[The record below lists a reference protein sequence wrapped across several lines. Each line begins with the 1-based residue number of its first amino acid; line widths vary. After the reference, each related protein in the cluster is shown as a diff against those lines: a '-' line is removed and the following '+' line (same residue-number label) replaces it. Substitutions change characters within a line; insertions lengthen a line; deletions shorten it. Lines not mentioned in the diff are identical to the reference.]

1 MNLPNI
7 LAVFRIVLAP
17 VLFFLLTHDFTHDI
31 ESMGVQS
38 TGVHQSWVNYF
49 AALAFGVAALTD
61 FFDGYIA
68 RAWGQ
73 KTRLGAILDPLA
85 DKMLMLAAF
94 LGLLVLGRADAW
106 VIYLILVRE
115 FFITGFRVVMVA
127 ENVDISASFAG
138 KLKTT
143 FQMIAVIF
151 LIMQDFEG
159 AALFAWCVKLHL
171 GTLCLYIALILTLY
185 SGFEYIYKYQKH
197 LKSHS
202 AVNLK
207 AKKPEKSLNSTALKA
222 KNSAKNSAKISTNLE
237 KNSGKKSV
245 NLASE
250 NSAKNSAKNS
260 VNSKTI
266 SSENSVKKSEN
277 LASENSIKKSE
288 KSAKK
293 SVNST
298 KNLAKNSTKISANLE
313 KNSAKNSA
321 KNSTNLKPNSAQK
334 SVNSTKIS
342 ANSKPN
348 LSKNS
353 AKNSAKKSKIS
364 PKKSVNSASK
374 NSVKKSEKSAKNSA
388 KNSSQKD
395 KNK

>member
-207 AKKPEKSLNSTALKA
+207 AKKPEKSLNSTALK
-222 KNSAKNSAKISTNLE
+222 E
-237 KNSGKKSV
+237 
-245 NLASE
+245 
-250 NSAKNSAKNS
+250 
-260 VNSKTI
+260 
-266 SSENSVKKSEN
+266 
-277 LASENSIKKSE
+277 
-288 KSAKK
+288 
-293 SVNST
+293 
-298 KNLAKNSTKISANLE
+298 KNLAKNSAKISANLE
-313 KNSAKNSA
+313 KNSGKN
-321 KNSTNLKPNSAQK
+321 
-334 SVNSTKIS
+334 SVNSKAIS
-342 ANSKPN
+342 SE
-348 LSKNS
+348 
-353 AKNSAKKSKIS
+353 NSAKKSE
-364 PKKSVNSASK
+364 NLASK
-374 NSVKKSEKSAKNSA
+374 NSVKKSEKSAKKSVNSA
-388 KNSSQKD
+388 KNLANLASENSAKNSTNLKPNLAKKSVNLATKNSTKISANLKPNLSKISTKKSINSTKNSANLASKNSAKKSINSATPKAKNPSKISSQKD